1 MNYIIAGRFVYL
13 YKKLKKTCELSYGSY
28 IHHKRALMFITILY
42 DIVDSLT
49 IQFQYYIIYIYIKK
63 TKKEQ
68 KKRSL

>member
-1 MNYIIAGRFVYL
+1 
-13 YKKLKKTCELSYGSY
+13 
-28 IHHKRALMFITILY
+28 MFIAILY